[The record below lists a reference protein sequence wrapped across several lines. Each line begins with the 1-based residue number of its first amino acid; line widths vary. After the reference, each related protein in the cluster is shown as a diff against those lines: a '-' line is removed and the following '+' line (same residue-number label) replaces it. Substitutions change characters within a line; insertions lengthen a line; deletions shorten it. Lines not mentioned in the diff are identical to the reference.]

1 MTEPLLY
8 DKAPPNSVAF
18 VLAWLLPL
26 VDSPLKVGSKR
37 WATGGPLPYRMV
49 NRITGSDD
57 LITDY
62 PVISVHTFAATETDA
77 QREADKTHRRML
89 LLADDPLLDITMADA
104 SLANCEWLETLE
116 GPHPE
121 PYSAESVVTRLVAR
135 YQLGL
140 HFTDV

>member
-1 MTEPLLY
+1 MPATLLY

-18 VLAWLLPL
+18 VLAWLRPL
-26 VDSPLKVGSKR
+26 VVDPTKLGSKR
-37 WATGGPLPYRMV
+37 WVAGGPLPYRMV
-49 NRITGSDD
+49 NRIAGADD

-62 PVISVHTFAATETDA
+62 PVVSVHTFAGTETDA
-77 QREADKTHRRML
+77 QREADNTHRRML
-89 LLADDPLLDITMADA
+89 MLADDPLLDVVMADA

-116 GPHPE
+116 GPRPE

-140 HFTDV
+140 HFI